1 MRPHGLRLRLGLT
14 HRFMLLSGVSLLVLG
29 ICAYSVLS
37 HLLRARAFAEAKATA
52 TLIARVG
59 VQSHISSSQLTWGM
73 SRSNQRLLDQALRS
87 RDVYGSQLLDLTV
100 WNRTGVLVYS
110 PKHDQ
115 APAQDYGFS
124 LATSVEGPDS
134 DARRRGLSGRT
145 VVELTT
151 IPGGRGKPDVQVL
164 ETYVPLYYKG
174 DIIPSG
180 VVRIG
185 LPYGPVA
192 AAIDGEG
199 FDLALVLGI
208 GLAVLYGLLYRIV
221 SSASRRLRAE
231 SLRNEHLALHDALT
245 DLPNRTL
252 FSDRVEQAIALAERH
267 QTTGAILVLDVDHFK
282 DVNDT
287 LGHHAGDRL
296 LRDAAGRL
304 GAVVRSSDT
313 VARLGGDEFAVLL
326 NDVTDVDGATKVA
339 EEIRAALAV
348 PVELEGI
355 DVEVEPSIGIVLF
368 PEHGS
373 TPDDLLQ
380 RADVA
385 MYEAKR
391 EKTRF
396 SVYSATRDE
405 HTPRRLALLSE
416 MRRALEQQELVL
428 HYQPIV
434 DIGTGSVSGAE
445 ALARWQHPV
454 HGLVPP
460 GEFIPLAERTGLIRE
475 LTLYVLEA
483 GLAQLQAWR
492 RDGIDLTLSV
502 NLSARNL
509 LDRSLAATV
518 ARLLEA
524 YDVPAH
530 RLQLELTENTIMRD
544 PTRSL
549 GVLSELRDLG
559 VRLAVDDFGTGYSS
573 LSYLK
578 HLPVTEL
585 KIDRSFV
592 MQMTTDESDARI
604 VQSTIDLSRNLGL
617 RVVAEGVED
626 GETLSRL
633 GEIGCHDAQ
642 GFYLSRP
649 LPADLFVAWHTDH
662 ATALP
667 VA

>member
-1 MRPHGLRLRLGLT
+1 MRPLGLRLGLT
-14 HRFMLLSGVSLLVLG
+14 HRFLLLSGVSLLALG
-29 ICAYSVLS
+29 VCAYSVLS
-37 HLLRARAFAEAKATA
+37 HLLRARAFDEAKATA
-52 TLIARVG
+52 TLVARVG

-73 SRSNQRLLDQALRS
+73 SPSSERVLDQAIRS
-87 RDVYGSQLLDLTV
+87 GDVYGSELLDLTV
-100 WNRTGVLVYS
+100 WNRSGVLVYS

-124 LATSVEGPDS
+124 TATGVDGPGSV
-134 DARRRGLSGRT
+134 ARRRGLSGRT

-151 IPGGRGKPDVQVL
+151 VAGVRGKGTVRVL
-164 ETYVPLYYKG
+164 ETYVPLEYKG
-174 DIIPSG
+174 DLIPSG

-185 LPYGPVA
+185 LPYAPVA
-192 AAIDGEG
+192 KAISGEG
-199 FDLALVLGI
+199 LDLALVLGI

-221 SSASRRLRAE
+221 ASASRRLREE

-252 FSDRVEQAIALAERH
+252 FADRVEQAIAFAERN
-267 QTTGAILVLDVDHFK
+267 QSTGAILVLDVDHFK

-296 LRDAAGRL
+296 LRDAAERL
-304 GAVVRSSDT
+304 RAVVRSSDT

-326 NDVTDVDGATKVA
+326 NDVSDVDGATKVA
-339 EEIRAALAV
+339 EQIRAALAV

-396 SVYSATRDE
+396 AVYSARRDE

-416 MRRALEQQELVL
+416 MRRAIEQKELLL

-434 DIGTGSVSGAE
+434 DIGTGQVTGAE

-483 GLAQLQAWR
+483 GLDQLSRWR
-492 RDGIDLTLSV
+492 RAGIDLTLSV

-509 LDRSLAATV
+509 LDRSLATTV

-524 YDVPAH
+524 REVPPR

-549 GVLSELRDLG
+549 AVLSELRDLG

-592 MQMTTDESDARI
+592 MQMRTDESDERI

-649 LPADLFVAWHTDH
+649 LPAEAFAAWHAERDRTTVP
-662 ATALP
+662 A
-667 VA
+667 

>member
-1 MRPHGLRLRLGLT
+1 MRPLRLRLGLT
-14 HRFMLLSGVSLLVLG
+14 HRFLLLSGVSLLALG

-37 HLLRARAFAEAKATA
+37 HLLRARAIAETKATA
-52 TLIARVG
+52 TLVARVG
-59 VQSHISSSQLTWGM
+59 VQSHISSAQLTWGM
-73 SRSNQRLLDQALRS
+73 SPASERLLDQAIHS

-100 WNRTGVLVYS
+100 WNRSGVLVYS
-110 PKHDQ
+110 PTHDQ

-124 LATSVEGPDS
+124 TATGVDGPDS
-134 DARRRGLSGRT
+134 VARRRGLAGHT
-145 VVELTT
+145 VVEVGTVADASGSL
-151 IPGGRGKPDVQVL
+151 PVRVL
-164 ETYVPLYYKG
+164 ETYVPLQYEG
-174 DIIPSG
+174 DLIPSG

-185 LPYGPVA
+185 LPYAPVA
-192 AAIDGEG
+192 DAVSGEG
-199 FDLALVLGI
+199 LDLTLVLGI

-221 SSASRRLRAE
+221 ASASRRLRAE

-252 FSDRVEQAIALAERH
+252 FADRVEQAIALAER
-267 QTTGAILVLDVDHFK
+267 TRSAGAILVLDVDHFK

-296 LRDAAGRL
+296 LRDAAERL
-304 GAVVRSSDT
+304 RAVVRSSDT

-326 NDVTDVDGATKVA
+326 NGVSDADGATTVA
-339 EEIRAALAV
+339 EQIRAALAL

-396 SVYSATRDE
+396 AVYSARRDE

-416 MRRALEQQELVL
+416 MRRAIEQRELVL

-434 DIGTGSVSGAE
+434 DISTGEVTGAE

-475 LTLYVLEA
+475 LTLYVLEV
-483 GLAQLQAWR
+483 GLDQLARWR
-492 RDGIDLTLSV
+492 GAGIDLTLSV

-509 LDRSLAATV
+509 LDRSLAPTV
-518 ARLLEA
+518 ARLLDSYA
-524 YDVPAH
+524 VPAQ

-549 GVLSELRDLG
+549 AVLSELRDLG

-592 MQMTTDESDARI
+592 MQMRTDESDERI

-642 GFYLSRP
+642 GFYLGRP
-649 LPADLFVAWHTDH
+649 LPADAFGDWH
-662 ATALP
+662 AERAGLALG
-667 VA
+667 V

>member
-1 MRPHGLRLRLGLT
+1 MRRLRLRLGLT
-14 HRFMLLSGVSLLVLG
+14 HRFLLLSGVALLALG
-29 ICAYSVLS
+29 ICTYSVLS

-59 VQSHISSSQLTWGM
+59 VQSHISSAQLTWGM
-73 SRSNQRLLDQALRS
+73 SPSSERLLDQAIGS

-100 WNRTGVLVYS
+100 WNRSGVLVYS
-110 PKHDQ
+110 PKHNQ

-124 LATSVEGPDS
+124 TATGVDGPDS
-134 DARRRGLSGRT
+134 AARRKGLSGRT
-145 VVELTT
+145 DVELTT
-151 IPGGRGKPDVQVL
+151 VPGPRGKGAVRVL
-164 ETYVPLYYKG
+164 ETYVPLHHKG
-174 DIIPSG
+174 DLIPSG

-185 LPYGPVA
+185 LPYAPVA
-192 AAIDGEG
+192 NAISGEAL
-199 FDLALVLGI
+199 DLALVLGI

-221 SSASRRLRAE
+221 SSASRRLRTE

-252 FSDRVEQAIALAERH
+252 FADRVEQAIALAERS
-267 QTTGAILVLDVDHFK
+267 QSTGAILVLDVDHFK

-296 LRDAAGRL
+296 LRDAAERL
-304 GAVVRSSDT
+304 RSAVRSSDT

-326 NDVTDVDGATKVA
+326 NDVSGVDGATKVA
-339 EEIRAALAV
+339 EQIRAALAL

-396 SVYSATRDE
+396 AVYSARRDE

-416 MRRALEQQELVL
+416 MRRAIEQKELVL

-434 DIGTGSVSGAE
+434 DIGTGEVTGAE

-483 GLAQLQAWR
+483 GLDQISCWR
-492 RDGIDLTLSV
+492 REGIDLTLSV

-518 ARLLEA
+518 ARLLESR
-524 YDVPAH
+524 DVPAQ

-549 GVLSELRDLG
+549 AVLSELRNLG

-592 MQMTTDESDARI
+592 MQMRMDESDERI

-626 GETLSRL
+626 GETLTRL

-649 LPADLFVAWHTDH
+649 LPAEAFAAWHADR
-662 ATALP
+662 AGAA
-667 VA
+667 VSA